1 MDRKQCAL
9 ELQAIESELEIMLK
23 VDSLYTLNLKEVY
36 YDDQYLHIVM
46 ECINNVRDLAE
57 MINDLPDKRF
67 GEDDAKTIISQVLKG
82 LSHLHS
88 LNICHRDLKLE
99 NVLWSSED

>member
-1 MDRKQCAL
+1 
-9 ELQAIESELEIMLK
+9 
-23 VDSLYTLNLKEVY
+23 
-36 YDDQYLHIVM
+36 M
-46 ECINNVRDLAE
+46 ECINNARDLAE
-57 MINDLPDKRF
+57 MINDLPEKRF